1 MTTKTKKLT
10 PLEKRLKLIFNQLR
24 GEVDEETE
32 LIPEVAIK
40 GTGIMYCYQPYD
52 KIFVKIDRGTKAH
65 ILDNTQNYNKEILI
79 YTFSGHIV
87 RIDPNELDYTGF
99 D

>member
-1 MTTKTKKLT
+1 MTTKIKKLT
-10 PLEKRLKLIFNQLR
+10 PLEKRLKLIFKQLR
-24 GEVDEETE
+24 GEVDEEVE

-52 KIFVKIDRGTKAH
+52 KIFIKIDRGIKAH
-65 ILDNTQNYNKEILI
+65 VLDETLNYNEEILI
-79 YTFSGHIV
+79 YTFSGYIV
-87 RIDPNELDYTGF
+87 RISADELDYTGF